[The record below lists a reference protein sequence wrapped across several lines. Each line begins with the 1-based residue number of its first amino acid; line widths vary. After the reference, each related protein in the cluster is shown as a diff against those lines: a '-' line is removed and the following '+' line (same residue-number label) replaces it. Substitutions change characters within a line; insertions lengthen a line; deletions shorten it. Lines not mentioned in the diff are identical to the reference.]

1 MKTPHED
8 SEGHLANTVRADAGG
23 PILRADSLSRHTKRV
38 YQYARFSFDATHR
51 QRDRYPALS
60 EDAMPPEV
68 AFPQPPSDTRFT
80 WQSTAAQAARKL
92 CLENEGGF
100 FGAIIAGTG
109 TGKTRGAPTI
119 LAAASLGDHIPER
132 RYFRMSLGLGL
143 RVLATQSAKEYV
155 RDLHF
160 GQDDV
165 SVSVGAPP
173 LEFDETLTA
182 PPDDS
187 GSESLMNMPEWLR
200 IQKADGPIP
209 EEGDEQEESWLRG
222 LSLDT
227 GRCLPAFVDMFLDR
241 AGDRNGNGRRF
252 LNAPILVST
261 IDYLMPVATP
271 TSARFLL
278 PSLRVLSS
286 DLILDEIDQ
295 YDGED
300 LAAIGRLVF
309 QAGAAGRRV
318 IIMSATLT
326 KEIVET
332 LQSSYHA
339 GWKEY
344 ARSLGMSERCNLL
357 ICGDNPDSLSVNADD
372 EPCDVVFKRCCDAI
386 LRGSGTTPA
395 LRRGK
400 VLPPVPTWEELVTT
414 VDAACSAA
422 HNNNAIE
429 IDGVRVSIGLV
440 RMTRIRHT
448 ADLAH
453 QINAGNIGG
462 RLRVLL
468 CLHSQMTRL
477 VRGWIEARLK
487 QALTRK
493 GDFPEAG
500 VKALCDEAR
509 LFERASEIGAK
520 DIEIVV
526 ITSPVIETGNDLD
539 FDYAIIDPIS
549 TRAIIQTAGRVRRHR
564 LPLGNTP
571 NVWILGQSPI
581 ALNTGKLKMPGVE
594 TDLNRD
600 TQVPRTA
607 LLDGY
612 EGRLFS
618 EIVGDNV
625 FKRIDA
631 AIVLDDTVSFP
642 LKRAEAEL
650 CRKMISISPDAPLGR
665 YISSPTARWNTKVSQ
680 MRKFRRTNQREIRF
694 VMRGET
700 LSDAV
705 WYVDMAPGTR
715 NSILREAGDSI
726 RSTHLRL
733 PEAVLSDHNVERA
746 WQAYTQNRRD
756 ISSVELASL
765 MSVNL
770 PVKDDETRVD
780 VTMDDMIGLV
790 RGTFEDQ

>member
-1 MKTPHED
+1 MKTSREISD
-8 SEGHLANTVRADAGG
+8 GHLANTIRAEAENL
-23 PILRADSLSRHTKRV
+23 ILRADSLSRHTKRV
-38 YQYARFSFDATHR
+38 YRYARFSFDATHH

-68 AFPQPPSDTRFT
+68 AFPQLSCDTRFA
-80 WQSTAAQAARKL
+80 WQSTAAQAAKKI
-92 CLENEGGF
+92 CSENEGGF
-100 FGAIIAGTG
+100 FAAIIAGTG

-119 LAAASLGDHIPER
+119 LAAASLGDHVPER

-155 RDLHF
+155 KDLNF
-160 GQDDV
+160 GQKDV

-173 LEFDETLTA
+173 LEFGEDLPDSTDE
-182 PPDDS
+182 S
-187 GSESLMNMPEWLR
+187 GSESLVNLPEWLR
-200 IQKADGPIP
+200 IQQADGPVP
-209 EEGDEQEESWLRG
+209 EEGAEQEEDWLRG

-227 GRCLPAFVDMFLDR
+227 GRSLPAFVDIFLDL

-252 LNAPILVST
+252 LNAPVLVST

-278 PSLRVLSS
+278 PALRVLSS

-309 QAGAAGRRV
+309 QSGAAGRRV

-332 LQSSYHA
+332 LHSSYHA

-344 ARSLGMSERCNLL
+344 ARSLGLSERCNLL
-357 ICGDNPDSLSVNADD
+357 ICGDNPVSLSVNADD
-372 EPCDVVFKRCCDAI
+372 EPCDVVFERCCDAI
-386 LRGSGTTPA
+386 LRGFRTAPA

-400 VLPPVPTWEELVTT
+400 VLPPVPTWEGLITT
-414 VDAACSAA
+414 VDEACSAA
-422 HNNNAIE
+422 HNENAID
-429 IDGVRVSIGLV
+429 IDGVRVSVGLV
-440 RMTRIRHT
+440 RMTRISHT
-448 ADLAH
+448 ADLARRL
-453 QINAGNIGG
+453 NAGDIGG

-477 VRGWIEARLK
+477 VRGWIESRLK

-500 VKALCDEAR
+500 VKALCDEVR
-509 LFERASEIGAK
+509 LFERARKICAK

-564 LPLGNTP
+564 PPLGSTP

-581 ALNTGKLKMPGVE
+581 ALDTGKLKMPGVE
-594 TDLNRD
+594 TELSGD
-600 TQVPRTA
+600 TQVPRSS

-612 EGRLFS
+612 KGRLFS
-618 EIVGDNV
+618 EIVGNNV
-625 FKRIDA
+625 FERIDA
-631 AIVLDDTVSFP
+631 VAILDDTVSFP
-642 LKRAEAEL
+642 LKQAEAEL
-650 CRKMISISPDAPLGR
+650 CRKMLSISSDAPLGR
-665 YISSPTARWNTKVSQ
+665 YISSSTARWNTKVSQ

-694 VMRGET
+694 VLKGET

-715 NSILREAGDSI
+715 HSVLREAGDKM
-726 RSTHLRL
+726 RSTSLRS
-733 PEAVLSDHNVERA
+733 PEAVLLADTIERA
-746 WQAYTQNRRD
+746 WRAYAQNSRE
-756 ISSVELASL
+756 ISSLELASL
-765 MSVNL
+765 MSVGL
-770 PVKDDETRVD
+770 PVWDNKTCVD
-780 VTMDDMIGLV
+780 VTMDDLSGLT
-790 RGTFEDQ
+790 RGSFED